1 MKLRFHKIAPEG
13 KSVIYPKD
21 DDDSGQII
29 PLNII
34 VLPSQ
39 RKNKEEE

>member
-13 KSVIYPKD
+13 KSVIYPKED
-21 DDDSGQII
+21 DEDGGHVI

-39 RKNKEEE
+39 RKKSEE

>member
-1 MKLRFHKIAPEG
+1 MRLRFHKIAPEG
-13 KSVIYPKD
+13 KSVIYPKEED
-21 DDDSGQII
+21 EDGGYVI

-39 RKNKEEE
+39 RKKDD

>member
-21 DDDSGQII
+21 DDDEGGHVI

-39 RKNKEEE
+39 RKKNE

>member
-13 KSVIYPKD
+13 KSVIYPKED
-21 DDDSGQII
+21 DEEGHVI

-39 RKNKEEE
+39 RKKREE

>member
-13 KSVIYPKD
+13 KSVIYPKEED
-21 DDDSGQII
+21 GEGGYVI

-34 VLPSQ
+34 ILPSQ
-39 RKNKEEE
+39 RKKSE